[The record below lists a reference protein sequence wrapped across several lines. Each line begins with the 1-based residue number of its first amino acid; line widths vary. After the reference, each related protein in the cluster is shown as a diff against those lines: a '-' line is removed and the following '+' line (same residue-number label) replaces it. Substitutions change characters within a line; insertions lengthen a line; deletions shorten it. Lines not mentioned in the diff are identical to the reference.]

1 MHSSVK
7 CEFARGFVG
16 QVHVNRVVKVLKI
29 FLHKMAARGQ
39 GVACLLLG
47 LLAGCLAEE
56 PAAEDKFAG
65 VLAAEPEGKVPP
77 PAPASRLQTRR
88 AACGRGPAAGPRPPA
103 SRAASAGRRPQASR
117 AAPCGAAALRS
128 EPPGL

>member
-1 MHSSVK
+1 VSSREGSWGRSTSIALSK
-7 CEFARGFVG
+7 
-16 QVHVNRVVKVLKI
+16 KVLKI
-29 FLHKMAARGQ
+29 FLHKMAARGL

-77 PAPASRLQTRR
+77 PAPASRANKVERMRR
-88 AACGRGPAAGPRPPA
+88 AGRGG
-103 SRAASAGRRPQASR
+103 
-117 AAPCGAAALRS
+117 
-128 EPPGL
+128 